1 MTRRR
6 RWHLLLVAVVGAVSG
21 AAAGVAW
28 LRLAV
33 LPFRGLDPS
42 PALAVVRHLE
52 ANGGLR
58 AADGRLLY
66 DQIVGRGYRRGLDL
80 GTAEGCSALWMAMA
94 LRKSGGSLVT
104 IEIDPATAE
113 RARQNFRR
121 AGMDDLV
128 ELRVAD
134 ALEEVPRVAGEFD
147 CVFMDVESSAEQ
159 EASGPP
165 ASAHPAWRR
174 RDGPQRRGLS
184 MDAAGL
190 PGCDHPRPAARN
202 VLPRRRLQ
210 DLDQREAALSLA
222 SGNTV
227 GPSSS
232 RTSHASWG

>member
-147 CVFMDVESSAEQ
+147 CVFMDVGVPLNKKLLDLLRARIRPGGVVMAHNAEAFRWTQ
-159 EASGPP
+159 PDFLDAIT
-165 ASAHPAWRR
+165 
-174 RDGPQRRGLS
+174 DDPQLETSFQGLIFKVS
-184 MDAAGL
+184 ISVK
-190 PGCDHPRPAARN
+190 RY
-202 VLPRRRLQ
+202 
-210 DLDQREAALSLA
+210 
-222 SGNTV
+222 
-227 GPSSS
+227 
-232 RTSHASWG
+232 